1 MIGGKSVIAVI
12 PARGGSKRLPRKNI
26 LPLLGK
32 PLIVWTIE
40 SALHSDYVD
49 TVCLSTDSP
58 DIASVAADAG
68 ASVPFLRPAEF
79 SGDAADSAGVLL
91 HALDYYRAEGRDFD
105 YAVLL
110 QPTTPLRSA
119 ADIDASLELCLE
131 KGAESVTSLCEADH
145 SPLWENTLPADNSMT
160 EFDRDIYSTMRSQDL
175 PKYYR
180 YNGAIYVVATE
191 AFRATRD
198 FVSRKSSFAYIMP
211 RERSVDIDEAM
222 DFVIAEAIMRR
233 LDIH

>member
-1 MIGGKSVIAVI
+1 MIGQKSVIAVI

-26 LPLLGK
+26 LPLRGK

-40 SALHSDYVD
+40 SALRSSYVD
-49 TVCLSTDSP
+49 KVCLSTDSP
-58 DIASVAADAG
+58 EIASIGSDAG

-91 HALDYYRAEGRDFD
+91 HALDYYRAEGKNYD

-119 ADIDASLELCLE
+119 ADIDASIELCLE
-131 KGAESVTSLCEADH
+131 KKAESVTSLCETDH
-145 SPLWENTLPADNSMT
+145 SPLWENTLPADNSMM

-198 FVSRKSSFAYIMP
+198 FVSKKSSFAYIMP
-211 RERSVDIDEAM
+211 RERSVDIDEAV
-222 DFVIAEAIMRR
+222 DFVVAEAIMSW